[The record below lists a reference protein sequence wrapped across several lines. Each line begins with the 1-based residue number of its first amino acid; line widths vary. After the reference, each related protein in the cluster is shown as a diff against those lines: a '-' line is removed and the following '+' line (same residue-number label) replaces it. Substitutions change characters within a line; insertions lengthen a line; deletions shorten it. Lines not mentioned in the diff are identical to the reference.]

1 MSILFQI
8 NHPSISN
15 DDYCAMNHNQQLQDR
30 NNTISQLFANPVRLL
45 APMEGLTDPLMRQ
58 ILTQIATDLGRP
70 YDWSVSEFI
79 RVTQHVLP
87 AHVFYKYVPELH
99 HDAKTA
105 SSTPIHVQ
113 LLGSEAQLMAENAA
127 YACELGAPAIDIN
140 FGCPAKTVNS
150 HRGGSVLLDEPEIM
164 YEIISAVRCAVPAHI
179 PVSAKIRLGYTDTSR
194 MDDIR
199 GAIASSGADWLTI
212 HARTKTQGYKP
223 PAYWDKIQS
232 FNSLSIPV
240 IANGEIWTTEQAQ
253 NCMAQAGTRHLMLGR
268 GAVTRPDL
276 IARLDNDVVR
286 VDTEVSTDTT
296 LLWQDLIAH
305 QIKFLEGAAKS
316 DVVLVGR
323 YKQWLGMLTKGYSE
337 AQTVWDGI
345 KREKNKAAIISA
357 LQASVR

>member
-1 MSILFQI
+1 MS
-8 NHPSISN
+8 PSKN
-15 DDYCAMNHNQQLQDR
+15 
-30 NNTISQLFANPVRLL
+30 LFANPVRLL

-58 ILTQIATDLGRP
+58 ILTQIAADLGRP

-79 RVTQHVLP
+79 RVTQTVLP

-99 HDAKTA
+99 HNAKTA
-105 SSTPIHVQ
+105 SGTPIHIQ

-127 YACELGAPAIDIN
+127 FACALGAPAIDIN

-150 HRGGSVLLDEPEIM
+150 HRGGSVLLDEPEVM
-164 YEIISAVRCAVPAHI
+164 FKIISAVRKAVPSDT

-199 GAIASSGADWLTI
+199 GAIAASGADWLTI

-223 PAYWDKIQS
+223 PAYWEKIQG
-232 FNSLSIPV
+232 FNSLDIPV
-240 IANGEIWTTEQAQ
+240 IANGEIWNSEQAQ
-253 NCMAQAGTRHLMLGR
+253 LCIRQSGTKHLMLGR

-276 IARLDNDVVR
+276 IAQ
-286 VDTEVSTDTT
+286 VDTADFPEDESLKKSV

-305 QIKFLEGAAKS
+305 QIKFLQGEAKN

-323 YKQWLGMLTKGYSE
+323 YKQWLGMLTKGYPE
-337 AQTVWDGI
+337 AQNLWNEI
-345 KREKNKAAIISA
+345 KREKDKAAIITA
-357 LQASVR
+357 LQASS

>member
-1 MSILFQI
+1 
-8 NHPSISN
+8 
-15 DDYCAMNHNQQLQDR
+15 MNHNQQLQTR
-30 NNTISQLFANPVRLL
+30 QNTIQQLFANPVRLL

-70 YDWSVSEFI
+70 YDWSVSEFV

-87 AHVFYKYVPELH
+87 AHVFYRYVPELH
-99 HDAKTA
+99 HDAKTT
-105 SSTPIHVQ
+105 SGTPIHVQ

-150 HRGGSVLLDEPEIM
+150 HRGGSILLDEPEVM
-164 YEIISAVRCAVPAHI
+164 YDIISAVRQAVPTDI

-194 MDDIR
+194 MDDIKA
-199 GAIASSGADWLTI
+199 AIATSGADWLTI

-223 PAYWDKIQS
+223 PAYWDKIQN
-232 FNSLSIPV
+232 FYNLDIPV
-240 IANGEIWTTEQAQ
+240 IANGEIWNAEHAQ
-253 NCMAQAGTRHLMLGR
+253 NCMMQAGTNHLMLGR

-276 IARLDNDVVR
+276 IAQVDGNNND
-286 VDTEVSTDTT
+286 TAT
-296 LLWQDLIAH
+296 LTALAWEDLIGH

-323 YKQWLGMLTKGYSE
+323 YKQWLAMLTKGYSE
-337 AQTVWDGI
+337 AKILWDSI

-357 LQASVR
+357 LRMSVR

>member
-1 MSILFQI
+1 
-8 NHPSISN
+8 
-15 DDYCAMNHNQQLQDR
+15 MNTNQQLQIR
-30 NNTISQLFANPVRLL
+30 QKTIQNLFANPVRLL

-58 ILTQIATDLGRP
+58 ILTQIASDLGRP

-87 AHVFYKYVPELH
+87 AHVFYKYVPELR

-105 SSTPIHVQ
+105 SGTPIHIQ

-127 YACELGAPAIDIN
+127 YAAELGAPAIDIN

-150 HRGGSVLLDEPEIM
+150 HRGGSVLLDEPETM
-164 YEIISAVRCAVPAHI
+164 YQIISAVRQAVPADI
-179 PVSAKIRLGYTDTSR
+179 PVSAKIRLGYTDTSL

-199 GAIASSGADWLTI
+199 GAINDSGADWLTV

-232 FNSLSIPV
+232 FNALDIPV
-240 IANGEIWTTEQAQ
+240 IANGEIWNAEHAQ
-253 NCMAQAGTRHLMLGR
+253 NCMTQSGTEHLMLGR

-276 IARLDNDVVR
+276 IAQ
-286 VDTEVSTDTT
+286 VDREHSQTLNNETI

-305 QIKFLEGAAKS
+305 QIKFLQGTAKS
-316 DVVLVGR
+316 DIVLVGR
-323 YKQWLGMLTKGYSE
+323 YKQWLAMLTKGYSE
-337 AQTVWDGI
+337 AKILWDSI

-357 LQASVR
+357 LQMSAQ

>member
-1 MSILFQI
+1 
-8 NHPSISN
+8 
-15 DDYCAMNHNQQLQDR
+15 MNHNQQLQTR
-30 NNTISQLFANPVRLL
+30 QNTIQQLFANPVRLL

-79 RVTQHVLP
+79 RVTQTVLP

-99 HDAKTA
+99 YDAKTA
-105 SSTPIHVQ
+105 SGTPIHIQ
-113 LLGSEAQLMAENAA
+113 LLGSDAQLMADNAA
-127 YACELGAPAIDIN
+127 YAAELGAPAIDIN

-150 HRGGSVLLDEPEIM
+150 HRGGSVLLDEPEVM
-164 YEIISAVRCAVPAHI
+164 YEIINTVRTAVPSDI

-199 GAIASSGADWLTI
+199 SAIEDSGADWLTI

-232 FNSLSIPV
+232 FNALNIPV
-240 IANGEIWTTEQAQ
+240 IANGEIWNAEHAQ
-253 NCMAQAGTRHLMLGR
+253 NCMTQAGTNHLMLGR

-276 IARLDNDVVR
+276 IAQVDGHNNDA
-286 VDTEVSTDTT
+286 ET
-296 LLWQDLIAH
+296 LTALVWEDLIGH

-323 YKQWLGMLTKGYSE
+323 YKQWLAMLTKGYSE
-337 AQTVWDGI
+337 AKILWDRI

-357 LQASVR
+357 LRMSVR

>member
-1 MSILFQI
+1 MK
-8 NHPSISN
+8 N
-15 DDYCAMNHNQQLQDR
+15 DTQQAQLLGQHSH
-30 NNTISQLFANPVRLL
+30 IQQLFAHPVRLL

-58 ILTQIATDLGRP
+58 ILTQIAADLGRP

-79 RVTQHVLP
+79 RVTQNVLP

-105 SSTPIHVQ
+105 SGTPIHLQ

-140 FGCPAKTVNS
+140 FGCPAKTVNN
-150 HRGGSVLLDEPEIM
+150 HRGGSVLLDEPTVM
-164 YEIISAVRCAVPAHI
+164 YEIISAVRRAVPAHI

-199 GAIASSGADWLTI
+199 GAIADSGADWLTI

-232 FNSLSIPV
+232 FNSLDIPV
-240 IANGEIWTTEQAQ
+240 IANGEIWDAEQAQ
-253 NCMAQAGTRHLMLGR
+253 NCMAQSGSQHLMLGR

-276 IARLDNDVVR
+276 IAQVDGFKKNLESLDTY
-286 VDTEVSTDTT
+286 TELS
-296 LLWQDLIAH
+296 WQDLIAH
-305 QIKFLEGAAKS
+305 QIKFLEGQAKN
-316 DVVLVGR
+316 DIVLVGR
-323 YKQWLGMLTKGYSE
+323 YKQWLGMLTKGYRE
-337 AQTVWDGI
+337 AQILWESI
-345 KREKNKAAIISA
+345 KREKNKATIISA
-357 LQASVR
+357 LQSSVQ

>member
-1 MSILFQI
+1 
-8 NHPSISN
+8 
-15 DDYCAMNHNQQLQDR
+15 MNTNQQLQIR
-30 NNTISQLFANPVRLL
+30 QNTIRQLFASPVRLL

-58 ILTQIATDLGRP
+58 ILTQIASDLGRP

-87 AHVFYKYVPELH
+87 AHVFYKYVPELR

-105 SSTPIHVQ
+105 SGTPIHVQ

-127 YACELGAPAIDIN
+127 YSAELGAPAIDIN

-150 HRGGSVLLDEPEIM
+150 HRGGSVLLDEPETM
-164 YEIISAVRCAVPAHI
+164 YQIISAVRQAVPVHI

-194 MDDIR
+194 MDDIKA
-199 GAIASSGADWLTI
+199 AISDSGTDWLTI

-232 FNSLSIPV
+232 FNTLDIPV
-240 IANGEIWTTEQAQ
+240 IANGEIWNTEHAQ
-253 NCMAQAGTRHLMLGR
+253 NCMTQAGTEHLMLGR

-276 IARLDNDVVR
+276 VAR
-286 VDTEVSTDTT
+286 VDCGSDDAMLSAAT
-296 LLWQDLIAH
+296 LSWEAMVTH
-305 QIKFLEGAAKS
+305 QIRFLEGRAKTE
-316 DVVLVGR
+316 VILVGR
-323 YKQWLGMLTKGYSE
+323 YKQWLAMLIKGYSE
-337 AQTVWDGI
+337 AKVLWDSI

-357 LQASVR
+357 LQASVRQ

>member
-1 MSILFQI
+1 MNNIQ
-8 NHPSISN
+8 PSNTSSLSQ
-15 DDYCAMNHNQQLQDR
+15 ALQER
-30 NNTISQLFANPVRLL
+30 QNTVQQLFANPVRLL
-45 APMEGLTDPLMRQ
+45 APMEGLTDPLMRR

-105 SSTPIHVQ
+105 SGTPIHIQ

-150 HRGGSVLLDEPEIM
+150 HRGGSVLLDEPEVM
-164 YEIISAVRCAVPAHI
+164 YDIISAVRQALPTHI
-179 PVSAKIRLGYTDTSR
+179 PVSAKIRLGYTDSSR
-194 MDDIR
+194 MDDIKA
-199 GAIASSGADWLTI
+199 AIAASGADWLTI

-223 PAYWDKIQS
+223 PAYWDKIQN
-232 FNSLSIPV
+232 FNTLHIPV
-240 IANGEIWTTEQAQ
+240 IANGEIWNAEHAQ
-253 NCMAQAGTRHLMLGR
+253 NCMVQSGTKHLMLGR

-276 IARLDNDVVR
+276 IAQ
-286 VDTEVSTDTT
+286 VDKNQSHQNHQNPENETP
-296 LLWQDLIAH
+296 LLWEDLIAH

-323 YKQWLGMLTKGYSE
+323 YKQWLAMLTKGYSE
-337 AQTVWDGI
+337 AKTVWDDI
-345 KREKNKAAIISA
+345 KREKNKAVIIKA
-357 LQASVR
+357 LQASIA

>member
-1 MSILFQI
+1 MNNIQ
-8 NHPSISN
+8 PSNTSSLSQ
-15 DDYCAMNHNQQLQDR
+15 ALQER
-30 NNTISQLFANPVRLL
+30 QNTVQQLFANPVRLL

-105 SSTPIHVQ
+105 SGTPIHIQ

-150 HRGGSVLLDEPEIM
+150 HRGGSVLLDEPEVM
-164 YEIISAVRCAVPAHI
+164 YDIISAVRHAVPTHI
-179 PVSAKIRLGYTDTSR
+179 PVSAKIRLGYTDSSR
-194 MDDIR
+194 MDDIKA
-199 GAIASSGADWLTI
+199 AIAASGADWLTI

-223 PAYWDKIQS
+223 PAYWDKIQN
-232 FNSLSIPV
+232 FNTLHIPV
-240 IANGEIWTTEQAQ
+240 IANGEIWNAEHAQ
-253 NCMAQAGTRHLMLGR
+253 NCMVQSGTKHLMLGR

-276 IARLDNDVVR
+276 IAQ
-286 VDTEVSTDTT
+286 VDKNQSHQNHQNPENETP
-296 LLWQDLIAH
+296 LLWEDLIAH

-323 YKQWLGMLTKGYSE
+323 YKQWLAMLTKGYSE
-337 AQTVWDGI
+337 AKTVWDDI
-345 KREKNKAAIISA
+345 KREKNKAVIIKA
-357 LQASVR
+357 LQASIA

>member
-1 MSILFQI
+1 
-8 NHPSISN
+8 
-15 DDYCAMNHNQQLQDR
+15 MNTDQPCQVR
-30 NNTISQLFANPVRLL
+30 KNTVSQLFANPVRLL

-58 ILTQIATDLGRP
+58 ILTQIASDLGRP

-79 RVTQHVLP
+79 RITQHVLP

-99 HDAKTA
+99 HDAKT
-105 SSTPIHVQ
+105 SSGTPIHVQ
-113 LLGSEAQLMAENAA
+113 ILGSDAQLMAENAA
-127 YACELGAPAIDIN
+127 YAAELGAPAIDIN

-150 HRGGSVLLDEPEIM
+150 HRGGSVLLDEPETM
-164 YEIISAVRCAVPAHI
+164 YQIISAVRGAVPDHL

-223 PAYWDKIQS
+223 PAYWDKIQN
-232 FNSLSIPV
+232 FNTLSIPV
-240 IANGEIWTTEQAQ
+240 IANGEIWNVEQAQ
-253 NCMAQAGTRHLMLGR
+253 NCMEQAATQHLMLGR

-276 IARLDNDVVR
+276 VAQVDNNAENLDN
-286 VDTEVSTDTT
+286 TAT

-323 YKQWLGMLTKGYSE
+323 YKQWLGMLTKGFSE
-337 AQTVWDGI
+337 AQTLWEEI
-345 KREKNKAAIISA
+345 KREKNRTVIINA

>member
-1 MSILFQI
+1 
-8 NHPSISN
+8 
-15 DDYCAMNHNQQLQDR
+15 MNNSQQLQIR
-30 NNTISQLFANPVRLL
+30 QKTIQNLFANPVRLL

-58 ILTQIATDLGRP
+58 ILTQIASDLGRP

-87 AHVFYKYVPELH
+87 AHVFYKYVPELRY
-99 HDAKTA
+99 DAKTA
-105 SSTPIHVQ
+105 SGTPIHVQ

-127 YACELGAPAIDIN
+127 YAAELGAPAIDIN

-150 HRGGSVLLDEPEIM
+150 HRGGSVLLDEPETM
-164 YEIISAVRCAVPAHI
+164 YQIISALRQAVPDNI

-199 GAIASSGADWLTI
+199 AAISDSGADWLTI

-232 FNSLSIPV
+232 FNALDIPV
-240 IANGEIWTTEQAQ
+240 IANGEIWNAEHAQ
-253 NCMAQAGTRHLMLGR
+253 NCMTQSGTEHLMLGR

-276 IARLDNDVVR
+276 IAQ
-286 VDTEVSTDTT
+286 VDREHSQTLNNETT
-296 LLWQDLIAH
+296 LLWQELIAH
-305 QIKFLEGAAKS
+305 QIKFLQGTAKS
-316 DVVLVGR
+316 DIVLVGR
-323 YKQWLGMLTKGYSE
+323 YKQWLAMLTKGYSE
-337 AQTVWDGI
+337 AKILWDSI

-357 LQASVR
+357 LQMSAQ

>member
-1 MSILFQI
+1 MNNIQ
-8 NHPSISN
+8 PSNTSSLSK
-15 DDYCAMNHNQQLQDR
+15 ALQERQD
-30 NNTISQLFANPVRLL
+30 TVQQLFANPVRLL

-105 SSTPIHVQ
+105 SGTPIHIQ

-127 YACELGAPAIDIN
+127 YVCELGAPAIDIN

-150 HRGGSVLLDEPEIM
+150 HRGGSVLLDEPEVM
-164 YEIISAVRCAVPAHI
+164 YEIISAVRQAVPAHI
-179 PVSAKIRLGYTDTSR
+179 PVSAKIRLGYTDSSR
-194 MDDIR
+194 MDDIKA
-199 GAIASSGADWLTI
+199 AIAASGADWLTI

-223 PAYWDKIQS
+223 PAYWDKIQN
-232 FNSLSIPV
+232 FNTLDIPV
-240 IANGEIWTTEQAQ
+240 IANGEIWNSEHAQ
-253 NCMAQAGTRHLMLGR
+253 NCMAQSGTTHLMLGR

-276 IARLDNDVVR
+276 IAQLN
-286 VDTEVSTDTT
+286 TDSSKNLENTAI
-296 LLWQDLIAH
+296 LLWQDLITH
-305 QIKFLEGAAKS
+305 QIKFLEGVAKS

-323 YKQWLGMLTKGYSE
+323 YKQWLAMLTKGYSE
-337 AQTVWDGI
+337 AKTVWDDI
-345 KREKNKAAIISA
+345 KREKNKAVIIKA
-357 LQASVR
+357 LQASVA

>member
-1 MSILFQI
+1 
-8 NHPSISN
+8 
-15 DDYCAMNHNQQLQDR
+15 MNNSQQLQIR
-30 NNTISQLFANPVRLL
+30 QKTIQNLFANPVRLL

-58 ILTQIATDLGRP
+58 ILTQIASDLGRP

-87 AHVFYKYVPELH
+87 AHVFYKYVPELR

-105 SSTPIHVQ
+105 CGTPIHIQ

-127 YACELGAPAIDIN
+127 YAAELGAPAIDIN

-150 HRGGSVLLDEPEIM
+150 HRGGSVLLDEPETM
-164 YEIISAVRCAVPAHI
+164 YQIISAVRQAVPAHI

-194 MDDIR
+194 MDDIKA
-199 GAIASSGADWLTI
+199 AINDSGADWLTI

-232 FNSLSIPV
+232 FNALDIPV
-240 IANGEIWTTEQAQ
+240 IANGEIWNAEHAQ
-253 NCMAQAGTRHLMLGR
+253 NCMTQSGTEHLMLGR

-276 IARLDNDVVR
+276 IAQ
-286 VDTEVSTDTT
+286 VDREHSQTLNNETT

-305 QIKFLEGAAKS
+305 QIKFLQGTAKS
-316 DVVLVGR
+316 DIVLVGR
-323 YKQWLGMLTKGYSE
+323 YKQWLAMLTKGYSE
-337 AQTVWDGI
+337 AKILWDSI

-357 LQASVR
+357 LQMSAQ

>member
-1 MSILFQI
+1 MNNIQ
-8 NHPSISN
+8 PSNTSSLSQ
-15 DDYCAMNHNQQLQDR
+15 ALQER
-30 NNTISQLFANPVRLL
+30 QNTVQQLFASPVRLL

-58 ILTQIATDLGRP
+58 ILTQIAADLGRP

-87 AHVFYKYVPELH
+87 SHVFYKYVPELH

-105 SSTPIHVQ
+105 SGTPIHIQ

-150 HRGGSVLLDEPEIM
+150 HRGGSVLLDEPEVM
-164 YEIISAVRCAVPAHI
+164 YDIISAVRQAVPNHI
-179 PVSAKIRLGYTDTSR
+179 PVSAKIRLGYTDSSR
-194 MDDIR
+194 MDDIKA
-199 GAIASSGADWLTI
+199 AIAASGADWLTI

-223 PAYWDKIQS
+223 PAYWEKIQN
-232 FNSLSIPV
+232 FNMLHIPV
-240 IANGEIWTTEQAQ
+240 IANGEIWNVEHAQ
-253 NCMAQAGTRHLMLGR
+253 NCMAQSGTKHLMLGR

-276 IARLDNDVVR
+276 IAQ
-286 VDTEVSTDTT
+286 VDKNQSHQNHQNPENETP

-323 YKQWLGMLTKGYSE
+323 YKQWLAMLTKGYSE
-337 AQTVWDGI
+337 AKIVWDSI
-345 KREKNKAAIISA
+345 KREKNKAVIINA
-357 LQASVR
+357 LHASVA

>member
-1 MSILFQI
+1 
-8 NHPSISN
+8 
-15 DDYCAMNHNQQLQDR
+15 MNHNQQLQTR
-30 NNTISQLFANPVRLL
+30 QNTIQQLFANPVRLL

-79 RVTQHVLP
+79 RVTQTVLP

-99 HDAKTA
+99 YDAKTA
-105 SSTPIHVQ
+105 SGTPIHIQ
-113 LLGSEAQLMAENAA
+113 LLGSDAQLMADNAA
-127 YACELGAPAIDIN
+127 YAAELGAPAIDIN

-150 HRGGSVLLDEPEIM
+150 HRGGSVLLDEPEVM
-164 YEIISAVRCAVPAHI
+164 YEIINTVRTAVPSDI

-199 GAIASSGADWLTI
+199 SAIEDSGADWLTI

-232 FNSLSIPV
+232 FNALNIPV
-240 IANGEIWTTEQAQ
+240 IANGEIWNAEHAQ
-253 NCMAQAGTRHLMLGR
+253 NCMTQAGTNHLMLGR

-276 IARLDNDVVR
+276 IAQVDGHNNDA
-286 VDTEVSTDTT
+286 ET
-296 LLWQDLIAH
+296 LRALAWEDLIGH
-305 QIKFLEGAAKS
+305 QIKFLEGTAKS

-323 YKQWLGMLTKGYSE
+323 YKQWLAMLTKGYSE
-337 AQTVWDGI
+337 AKILWDRI

-357 LQASVR
+357 LRMSVR

>member
-1 MSILFQI
+1 MNLQQPDILSRSLSQ
-8 NHPSISN
+8 
-15 DDYCAMNHNQQLQDR
+15 AMQQRQA
-30 NNTISQLFANPVRLL
+30 TISQLFASPVRLL

-70 YDWSVSEFI
+70 YDWSVTEFI

-105 SSTPIHVQ
+105 SGTPIHIQ

-140 FGCPAKTVNS
+140 FGCPAKTVNN
-150 HRGGSVLLDEPEIM
+150 HRGGSVLLDEPEVM
-164 YEIISAVRCAVPAHI
+164 YDIISAVRRAVPAHI

-199 GAIASSGADWLTI
+199 SAIAASGADWLTI

-232 FNSLSIPV
+232 FNTLDIPV
-240 IANGEIWTTEQAQ
+240 IANGEIWNSEHAQ
-253 NCMAQAGTRHLMLGR
+253 NCIMQSGTTHLMLGR

-276 IARLDNDVVR
+276 IAR
-286 VDTEVSTDTT
+286 VDENNNNLENTTT
-296 LLWQDLIAH
+296 LLWEDLIVH

-323 YKQWLGMLTKGYSE
+323 YKQWLAMLTKGYSE
-337 AQTVWDGI
+337 AKILWDSI
-345 KREKNKAAIISA
+345 KREKNKAVIISA
-357 LQASVR
+357 LQLSER

>member
-1 MSILFQI
+1 
-8 NHPSISN
+8 
-15 DDYCAMNHNQQLQDR
+15 MNTDQPCQVR
-30 NNTISQLFANPVRLL
+30 KNTISQLFANPVRLL

-58 ILTQIATDLGRP
+58 ILTQIASDLGRP

-79 RVTQHVLP
+79 RITQHVLP

-99 HDAKTA
+99 HDAKT
-105 SSTPIHVQ
+105 SSGTPIHVQ
-113 LLGSEAQLMAENAA
+113 ILGSDAQLMAENAA
-127 YACELGAPAIDIN
+127 YAAELGAPAIDIN

-150 HRGGSVLLDEPEIM
+150 HRGGSVLLDEPEVM
-164 YEIISAVRCAVPAHI
+164 YDIISAVRGAVPDHL

-223 PAYWDKIQS
+223 PAYWDKIQN
-232 FNSLSIPV
+232 FNTLSIPV
-240 IANGEIWTTEQAQ
+240 IANGEIWNVEQAQ
-253 NCMAQAGTRHLMLGR
+253 NCMEQAATQHLMLGR

-276 IARLDNDVVR
+276 VAQVDNNAKNLDN
-286 VDTEVSTDTT
+286 TAT

-305 QIKFLEGAAKS
+305 QSKFLEGAAKN
-316 DVVLVGR
+316 DIVLVGR
-323 YKQWLGMLTKGYSE
+323 YKQWLGMLTKGFSE
-337 AQTVWDGI
+337 AQTLWEEI
-345 KREKNKAAIISA
+345 KREKNKTVIINA

>member
-1 MSILFQI
+1 M
-8 NHPSISN
+8 NN
-15 DDYCAMNHNQQLQDR
+15 DTQQAQLLGQHSH
-30 NNTISQLFANPVRLL
+30 IQQLFAHPVRLL

-58 ILTQIATDLGRP
+58 ILTQIAADLGRP

-79 RVTQHVLP
+79 RVTQNVLP

-105 SSTPIHVQ
+105 SGTPIHLQ

-140 FGCPAKTVNS
+140 FGCPAKTVNN
-150 HRGGSVLLDEPEIM
+150 HRGGSVLLDEPTIM
-164 YEIISAVRCAVPAHI
+164 YEIISAVRRAVPAHI

-199 GAIASSGADWLTI
+199 GAIADSGADWLTI

-232 FNSLSIPV
+232 FNSLDIPV
-240 IANGEIWTTEQAQ
+240 IANGEIWDAEQAQ
-253 NCMAQAGTRHLMLGR
+253 NCMAQSGSQHLMLGR

-276 IARLDNDVVR
+276 IAQVDGFKTNADSLDTY
-286 VDTEVSTDTT
+286 TELS
-296 LLWQDLIAH
+296 WQDLIAH
-305 QIKFLEGAAKS
+305 QIKFLEGQAKN

-323 YKQWLGMLTKGYSE
+323 YKQWLGMLTKGYRE
-337 AQTVWDGI
+337 AQILWESI
-345 KREKNKAAIISA
+345 KREKNKATIISA
-357 LQASVR
+357 LQSSVQ

>member
-1 MSILFQI
+1 
-8 NHPSISN
+8 
-15 DDYCAMNHNQQLQDR
+15 MNNSQQLQIR
-30 NNTISQLFANPVRLL
+30 QKTIQNLFANPVRLL

-58 ILTQIATDLGRP
+58 ILTQIASDLGRP

-87 AHVFYKYVPELH
+87 AHVFYKYVPELR
-99 HDAKTA
+99 HDAKTTCG
-105 SSTPIHVQ
+105 TPIHIQ

-127 YACELGAPAIDIN
+127 YAAELGAPAIDIN

-150 HRGGSVLLDEPEIM
+150 HRGGSVLLDEPETM
-164 YEIISAVRCAVPAHI
+164 YQIISAVRQAVPVNI

-194 MDDIR
+194 MDDIKA
-199 GAIASSGADWLTI
+199 AINDSGADWLTI

-232 FNSLSIPV
+232 FNALDIPV
-240 IANGEIWTTEQAQ
+240 IANGEIWNAEHAQ
-253 NCMAQAGTRHLMLGR
+253 NCMVQAGTEHLMLGR

-276 IARLDNDVVR
+276 IAQ
-286 VDTEVSTDTT
+286 VDREHSQTLNNETT

-305 QIKFLEGAAKS
+305 QIKFLQGTAKS
-316 DVVLVGR
+316 DIVLVGR
-323 YKQWLGMLTKGYSE
+323 YKQWLAMLTKGYSE
-337 AQTVWDGI
+337 AKILWDSI

-357 LQASVR
+357 LQMSAQ

>member
-1 MSILFQI
+1 
-8 NHPSISN
+8 
-15 DDYCAMNHNQQLQDR
+15 MNTDQPCQVR
-30 NNTISQLFANPVRLL
+30 KNTVSQLFANPVRLL

-58 ILTQIATDLGRP
+58 ILTQIADDLGRP

-79 RVTQHVLP
+79 RITQHVLP

-99 HDAKTA
+99 NGAKTA
-105 SSTPIHVQ
+105 SGTPIHVQ
-113 LLGSEAQLMAENAA
+113 ILGSDAQLMAENAA
-127 YACELGAPAIDIN
+127 YAAELGAPAIDIN

-150 HRGGSVLLDEPEIM
+150 HRGGSVLLDEPETI
-164 YEIISAVRCAVPAHI
+164 YQIISAVRGAVPDHL

-223 PAYWDKIQS
+223 PAYWDKIQN
-232 FNSLSIPV
+232 FNTLSIPV
-240 IANGEIWTTEQAQ
+240 IANGEIWNVEQAQ
-253 NCMAQAGTRHLMLGR
+253 NCMEQAATQHLMLGR

-276 IARLDNDVVR
+276 VAQVDNNAENLDN
-286 VDTEVSTDTT
+286 TAT

-305 QIKFLEGAAKS
+305 QINFLEGAAKS

-323 YKQWLGMLTKGYSE
+323 YKQWLGMLTKGFSE
-337 AQTVWDGI
+337 AQTLWEEI
-345 KREKNKAAIISA
+345 KREKNRTVIINA

>member
-1 MSILFQI
+1 M
-8 NHPSISN
+8 NN
-15 DDYCAMNHNQQLQDR
+15 DTQQAQLLGQHSH
-30 NNTISQLFANPVRLL
+30 IQQLFAHPVRLL

-58 ILTQIATDLGRP
+58 ILTQIAADLGRP

-79 RVTQHVLP
+79 RITQNVLP

-105 SSTPIHVQ
+105 SGTPIHLQ

-140 FGCPAKTVNS
+140 FGCPAKTVNN
-150 HRGGSVLLDEPEIM
+150 HRGGSVLLDEPTVM
-164 YEIISAVRCAVPAHI
+164 YEIISAVRRAVPAHI

-199 GAIASSGADWLTI
+199 GAIADSGADWLTI

-232 FNSLSIPV
+232 FNSLDIPV
-240 IANGEIWTTEQAQ
+240 IANGEIWDAEQAQ
-253 NCMAQAGTRHLMLGR
+253 NCMAQSGSQHLMLGR

-276 IARLDNDVVR
+276 IAQVDGFKKNLESLDTY
-286 VDTEVSTDTT
+286 TELS
-296 LLWQDLIAH
+296 WQDLIAH
-305 QIKFLEGAAKS
+305 QIKFLEGQAKN
-316 DVVLVGR
+316 DIVLVGR
-323 YKQWLGMLTKGYSE
+323 YKQWLGMLTKGYRE
-337 AQTVWDGI
+337 AQILWESI
-345 KREKNKAAIISA
+345 KREKNKATIISA
-357 LQASVR
+357 LQSSVQ

>member
-1 MSILFQI
+1 
-8 NHPSISN
+8 
-15 DDYCAMNHNQQLQDR
+15 MNTNQQLQIR
-30 NNTISQLFANPVRLL
+30 QNTIRQLFANPVRLL

-58 ILTQIATDLGRP
+58 ILTQIASDLGRP

-87 AHVFYKYVPELH
+87 AHVFYKYVPELR

-105 SSTPIHVQ
+105 CGTLIHVQ
-113 LLGSEAQLMAENAA
+113 LLGSEAQLMADNAA
-127 YACELGAPAIDIN
+127 YAAELGAPAIDIN

-150 HRGGSVLLDEPEIM
+150 HRGGSILLDEPETM
-164 YEIISAVRCAVPAHI
+164 YQIISAVRQAVPANI

-199 GAIASSGADWLTI
+199 GAINDSGADWLTI

-232 FNSLSIPV
+232 FNALDIPV
-240 IANGEIWTTEQAQ
+240 IANGEIWNAEHAQ
-253 NCMAQAGTRHLMLGR
+253 NCMVQAGTEHLMLGR

-276 IARLDNDVVR
+276 IAQ
-286 VDTEVSTDTT
+286 VDREHSQTLNNETT

-305 QIKFLEGAAKS
+305 QIKFLQGTAKS
-316 DVVLVGR
+316 DIVLVGR
-323 YKQWLGMLTKGYSE
+323 YKQWLAMLTKGYSE
-337 AQTVWDGI
+337 AKILWDSI

-357 LQASVR
+357 LQMSAQ

>member
-1 MSILFQI
+1 M
-8 NHPSISN
+8 NSISFSN
-15 DDYCAMNHNQQLQDR
+15 KF
-30 NNTISQLFANPVRLL
+30 FANPVRLL

-99 HDAKTA
+99 NDAKTI
-105 SSTPIHVQ
+105 SGTPIHIQ

-127 YACELGAPAIDIN
+127 YACTLGAPAIDIN

-150 HRGGSVLLDEPEIM
+150 HRGGSVLLDEPEVM
-164 YEIISAVRCAVPAHI
+164 YEIISAVRRAVPSNI

-194 MDDIR
+194 MGDIKA
-199 GAIASSGADWLTI
+199 AIAASGADWLTI

-232 FNSLSIPV
+232 FNNLTIPV
-240 IANGEIWTTEQAQ
+240 IANGEIWTSEQAL
-253 NCMAQAGTRHLMLGR
+253 NCIQQSGTRHLMLGR

-276 IARLDNDVVR
+276 LAQVEKLNGNPVVK
-286 VDTEVSTDTT
+286 DAELSWQM
-296 LLWQDLIAH
+296 LLNH
-305 QIKFLEGAAKS
+305 QIRFLQGAAKN

-323 YKQWLGMLTKGYSE
+323 YKQWLGMLSKGYSE
-337 AQTVWDGI
+337 ALPLWTLI
-345 KREKNKAAIISA
+345 KRERNKAAIIETLKNS
-357 LQASVR
+357 LQQ

>member
-1 MSILFQI
+1 MNNNQ
-8 NHPSISN
+8 PSSTLS
-15 DDYCAMNHNQQLQDR
+15 QQLQIR
-30 NNTISQLFANPVRLL
+30 QTTIQQLFAKPVRLL

-99 HDAKTA
+99 HDTKTA
-105 SSTPIHVQ
+105 SGTPIHIQ

-150 HRGGSVLLDEPEIM
+150 HRGGSVLLDEPEVM
-164 YEIISAVRCAVPAHI
+164 YDIISAVRQAMPAHI

-194 MDDIR
+194 MDDIKA
-199 GAIASSGADWLTI
+199 AIAASGADWLTI

-223 PAYWDKIQS
+223 PAYWDKIQN
-232 FNSLSIPV
+232 FNMLHIPV
-240 IANGEIWTTEQAQ
+240 IANGEIWNVEHAQ
-253 NCMAQAGTRHLMLGR
+253 NCMAQSGTTHLMLGR

-276 IARLDNDVVR
+276 IAQ
-286 VDTEVSTDTT
+286 VDKNQSHQNHQNPENETP

-323 YKQWLGMLTKGYSE
+323 YKQWLAMLTKGYSE
-337 AQTVWDGI
+337 AKTVWDDI
-345 KREKNKAAIISA
+345 KREKNKAVIIKA
-357 LQASVR
+357 LQASIA